1 MWYHRNGQRYAGL
14 DHRRSISPG
23 KGLDFA
29 LSAMGNLWRVL
40 IRKMALSD
48 FFLRKLFVAYIGGD
62 KKWKQ
67 RTQLGDFIY
76 VRSDSDLN

>member
-14 DHRRSISPG
+14 DHRRSISSG

-48 FFLRKLFVAYIGGD
+48 FFF
-62 KKWKQ
+62 KKILCRICWRGQKMEAENPI
-67 RTQLGDFIY
+67 R
-76 VRSDSDLN
+76 